1 MLSNLTGTCAANA
14 AIELE
19 NHGHCSKLDRSE
31 KTKAIAAVFAEM
43 NKWSAE
49 HNPVGASAEVSREA
63 INRGLHAVSSKFRND
78 PALSQAYGFVDPIT
92 LLTVISALFSIVGWI
107 RKWLRGE

>member
-1 MLSNLTGTCAANA
+1 MLTNLTATCAANA

-19 NHGHCSKLDRSE
+19 GHGHCSRLSRTE
-31 KTKAIAAVFAEM
+31 KEKAISAVFTEM

-49 HNPVGASAEVSREA
+49 HLPMGASAEITDA
-63 INRGLHAVSSKFRND
+63 LINRGLHAVSNKFRND
-78 PALSQAYGFVDPIT
+78 PELSKAYGFVDPVT
-92 LLTVISALFSIVGWI
+92 LLTVISALFSIAGWI

>member
-1 MLSNLTGTCAANA
+1 MLTNLTATCAANA

-19 NHGHCSKLDRSE
+19 NHGHCSRLSRPE
-31 KTKAIAAVFAEM
+31 KEKAIAAVFAEM

-49 HNPVGASAEVSREA
+49 HLPMGATAEVSEAA
-63 INRGLHAVSSKFRND
+63 INRGLHAVSNKFRND
-78 PALSQAYGFVDPIT
+78 ADLVQTYGFVDPVT

-107 RKWLRGE
+107 RKFLRGE